1 MKKIVFINFL
11 IFFLILLTIETLVF
25 LLRYFHDKPN
35 IGFIKTGSLFEK
47 IDDDCQRMKTHP
59 ILGHVHDHQGKCEIL
74 DGSINNNFVLYDTEN
89 SNAEFIITLGGSTS
103 DGFYK
108 NFSNGKTYPFF
119 LSQLC
124 NIEKLCRVLNGGTG
138 GYGSSKELLKLLTEV
153 SSLNIEISHII
164 SLSGI
169 NDIEGYSNPNIN
181 EYLHEPYLD
190 SNQMYML
197 QNQKWIIK
205 NQKPFMIFPNILSLF
220 YNFDINLPHSKK
232 NQFVPEYNSES
243 RFKDN
248 ADVWL
253 FNIKTMHA
261 ISLILGA
268 EFFVFLQPT
277 LGLEGA
283 QSKFIGQNARD
294 EELLLDLL
302 KNETYLNNLRNTY
315 SKLKKHCLEITY
327 CFDISDIA
335 LPSTKNVYS
344 NNRHHNERGNEIIAN
359 KIFKI
364 INQRN

>member
-1 MKKIVFINFL
+1 
-11 IFFLILLTIETLVF
+11 
-25 LLRYFHDKPN
+25 
-35 IGFIKTGSLFEK
+35 
-47 IDDDCQRMKTHP
+47 
-59 ILGHVHDHQGKCEIL
+59 
-74 DGSINNNFVLYDTEN
+74 
-89 SNAEFIITLGGSTS
+89 
-103 DGFYK
+103 
-108 NFSNGKTYPFF
+108 
-119 LSQLC
+119 
-124 NIEKLCRVLNGGTG
+124 
-138 GYGSSKELLKLLTEV
+138 
-153 SSLNIEISHII
+153 
-164 SLSGI
+164 
-169 NDIEGYSNPNIN
+169 
-181 EYLHEPYLD
+181 
-190 SNQMYML
+190 
-197 QNQKWIIK
+197 
-205 NQKPFMIFPNILSLF
+205 MIFPNILSLF

-232 NQFVPEYNSES
+232 NQFVPGYNSES

-283 QSKFIGQNARD
+283 QSNFIGQNSRD

-327 CFDISDIA
+327 CFDISDVA